1 MEHAA
6 YGKNICQQKP
16 ICSSKFGMS
25 QNQERLKIPLQ
36 SIRLSLKQKEN
47 KASRDSSF
55 ENNTPVCHV
64 KTVIDL
70 S

>member
-1 MEHAA
+1 
-6 YGKNICQQKP
+6 
-16 ICSSKFGMS
+16 MS

-55 ENNTPVCHV
+55 ENNTPMCHD

>member
-6 YGKNICQQKP
+6 YGKTICQQKP
-16 ICSSKFGMS
+16 SCSSKFGMS

-36 SIRLSLKQKEN
+36 IVRLIFQ
-47 KASRDSSF
+47 
-55 ENNTPVCHV
+55 NNTPMCHV
-64 KTVIDL
+64 KTVIGL